1 MGKNNNKLTKAD
13 REKFK
18 SLLLDYR
25 AALVGDLNH
34 LEDNALSSRREDAA
48 TLDISN
54 FADLGTD
61 NFEKDLTIGLI
72 ENSEVTVREIDAA
85 LQRIEAGTY
94 GVCEGA
100 GEPVGKSRLRAI
112 PWARLCIDC
121 QRKAEEEAAG

>member
-1 MGKNNNKLTKAD
+1 MGKNNKLTKT
-13 REKFK
+13 EIGKFK
-18 SLLLDYR
+18 TLLLDYR

-72 ENSEVTVREIDAA
+72 ENSEETLREIDAA
-85 LQRIEAGTY
+85 LLRIEAGTY
-94 GVCEGA
+94 GVCEESGD
-100 GEPVGKSRLRAI
+100 PVGKNRLMAI